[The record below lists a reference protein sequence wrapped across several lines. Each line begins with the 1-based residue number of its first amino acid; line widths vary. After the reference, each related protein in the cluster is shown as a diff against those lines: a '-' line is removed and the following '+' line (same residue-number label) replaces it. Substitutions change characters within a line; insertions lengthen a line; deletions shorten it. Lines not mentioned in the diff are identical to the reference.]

1 MVTAQLVKELRELTG
16 AGMMDCKKALS
27 ETNGDL
33 GKAVDVLRE
42 KGLASAAKKAG
53 RVAAEGVVSS
63 YVNADYSKGT
73 LVELN
78 CETDFVAINPLF
90 VQLSKEI
97 CEIASENQCEDVQ
110 MIETLDYKF
119 SSEFVTVKD
128 AIVGLVSKLGE
139 NISLRRTVNY
149 STNEGVI
156 NTYIHG
162 DGKIGVMVEL
172 KSDNKGEEVLKVAK
186 DICMQ
191 IAAANPLFLDVNSVD
206 QSVVEKERQILKTQA
221 LNEGKPEQVVE
232 KMVEGRIK
240 KYYQEICLLEQ
251 SFVKDPDLTVA
262 KFIENKS
269 KELGS
274 KIQIIRFSRFEKG
287 EGIEKVEENFAEEVQ
302 KQINKGD
309 K

>member
-33 GKAVDVLRE
+33 KKAVDVLRE

-63 YVNADYSKGT
+63 YVSSDFSKGT

-90 VQLSKEI
+90 VNLSKEI
-97 CEIASENQCEDVQ
+97 CEISSENNCEDVQ
-110 MIETLDYKF
+110 AIEGLSYKF
-119 SSEFVTVKD
+119 NDEFATVKD

-139 NISLRRTVNY
+139 NISLRRVVNY
-149 STNEGVI
+149 SSDNGVI

-172 KSDNKGEEVLKVAK
+172 KTENKGEEVAKIAK

-191 IAAANPLFLDVNSVD
+191 IAASNPLFLDINSVD
-206 QSVVEKERQILKTQA
+206 PEVVEKERQILKTQA

-232 KMVEGRIK
+232 KMVEGRIR
-240 KYYQEICLLEQ
+240 KYYQEVCLVEQ
-251 SFVKDPDLTVA
+251 SFVKDPDLTVK
-262 KFIENKS
+262 KFIENKG
-269 KELGS
+269 KELGCN
-274 KIQIIRFSRFEKG
+274 IEIVRFTRFEKG
-287 EGIEKVEENFAEEVQ
+287 EGIEKAEENFAEEVQ
-302 KQINKGD
+302 KQMNKG

>member
-1 MVTAQLVKELRELTG
+1 MAITAQMVKELRESTG

-27 ETNGDL
+27 ETGGDL
-33 GKAVDVLRE
+33 KKAVDVLRE
-42 KGLASAAKKAG
+42 KGLSSAAKKAG
-53 RVAAEGVVSS
+53 RIAAEGVVSS
-63 YVNADYSKGT
+63 YVSNDFSKGT

-90 VQLSKEI
+90 VGLSKEI
-97 CEIASENQCEDVQ
+97 CEIASENSCDNVSD
-110 MIETLDYKF
+110 IENLNYKF
-119 SSEFVTVKD
+119 SDEFPTVKD
-128 AIVGLVSKLGE
+128 AIVGLVAKLGE
-139 NISLRRTVNY
+139 NISLRRVVNY
-149 STNEGVI
+149 YSNDGVI

-162 DGKIGVMVEL
+162 DGKIGVVIEL
-172 KSDNKGEEVLKVAK
+172 KSDLKNEEVVKVAK
-186 DICMQ
+186 DLCMQ
-191 IAAANPLFLDVNSVD
+191 VAATNPMFLDINSVD

-240 KYYQEICLLEQ
+240 KYFQEICLVEQ
-251 SFVKDPDLTVA
+251 GFVKDPDLTVK

-274 KIQIIRFSRFEKG
+274 KIEIVRFSRFEKG
-287 EGIEKVEENFAEEVQ
+287 EGIEKNEENFAEEVQ
-302 KQINKGD
+302 KQMNKG